1 MGTEKH
7 NSVVVDLDR
16 LTQARA
22 AKAKALQLF
31 NQLTGGA
38 AVGVTRQRSGAYG
51 LKVNLTKAPA
61 ANVTLPTEIDGVPIQ
76 IEVVGLVRKRSS

>member
-1 MGTEKH
+1 MSYEKRI
-7 NSVVVDLDR
+7 SVALDTDG
-16 LTQARA
+16 LAQARA
-22 AKAKALQLF
+22 AKAKAIQLF
-31 NQLTGGA
+31 NQLAGEV